1 MGGCLCDAESA
12 PHRQCLRIQENYFL
26 YTYAN
31 KSQNVSLYPNT
42 NTHIQIRMRVCVCTS
57 LCVGCACFVK
67 IFADYARALSDRYHF
82 ATLVIINNCHTS

>member
-1 MGGCLCDAESA
+1 MGGCLCDAESSVLLCRMTLSSA

-42 NTHIQIRMRVCVCTS
+42 NTHTHSDTNESVCARVYV
-57 LCVGCACFVK
+57 LG
-67 IFADYARALSDRYHF
+67 ARVL
-82 ATLVIINNCHTS
+82 